1 MEDKFLSHGRPP
13 GASLPSQRP
22 RPGRFK
28 APKVEVV
35 IEGPRRRTSKSA
47 LRPRSTPMPVGQPA
61 SGPKPVPKVTQPPR
75 SEKELL
81 RRKHA
86 LLKAHEQEDE
96 RRRQETEALERERE
110 RKLRAEAERQAA
122 LAREAELAEIEAKR
136 LEEEKQRI
144 TKEKAEEE
152 ERLRKERE
160 AAETPVQA
168 VEAEAAPTKK
178 PEAATERTAKPSAPF
193 RRGDRKRNRERDD
206 ARLTGRLST
215 ERRRKG
221 KLTVSN
227 ALNDNE
233 RQRSHAAYMRSH
245 EKKKRKAS
253 ESTAVR
259 EKVIRAV
266 QVPET
271 IVVQEL
277 ANRMAEPVKD
287 VVAMLMKNGMMVSQN
302 EVIDADTAEL
312 IIGEFGHTVSR
323 VSDADVE
330 DVISA
335 VEDKPEDLLPRPPV
349 IAVMGHVDHGKTS
362 LLDRIRNAS
371 VVSAEAGGITQH
383 IGAYQVKTASGQ
395 LLTFLDTPGHA
406 AFTSMRA
413 RGAQVTDI
421 VILVV
426 AADDAV
432 MPQTVEAINH
442 AKAAEVPIIVA
453 INKCDKKTAD
463 PETVRNQ
470 LLRDGVIVEKR
481 SGDVLDVEVSAITG
495 DGVNELLDSIALQA
509 ELMEL
514 KANPNRE
521 AVGAVIE
528 AQKDEGRGPVATIL
542 VRSGTLR
549 KNDIFVV
556 GDQWGKARE
565 LVDHSGQRA
574 ASAGPSTPVEVLGLK
589 GTPNAGDILNV
600 VETVSQAK
608 EISEYRMK
616 LAKDKRNAAGATAS
630 LELFK
635 LMQEGKKAEQTND
648 LKVVVKADVQ
658 GSAEAITQALQKI
671 GNDEVRVR
679 VLHSGIGEI
688 TDTDI
693 GLAEASDALVL
704 GFNVRA
710 KATAKNLA
718 VRKGLDIRYFS
729 VIYSLVDDVKAAAS
743 GLLSAEIKETLLG
756 NAEILEVFKI
766 PGVGPVAGCKVI
778 DGIVRRAAGV
788 RLLRDNVVI
797 HEGKLK
803 TLKRFK
809 NEVAEVQ
816 SGLECGMA
824 FEGYS
829 SIRNGDAIE
838 VFEREEVQRTL

>member
-1 MEDKFLSHGRPP
+1 MDDKFLSHGRPP
-13 GASLPSQRP
+13 GASLPPQRP

-28 APKVEVV
+28 PPKVEVV
-35 IEGPRRRTSKSA
+35 IEGPPRRRTSKSV
-47 LRPRSTPMPVGQPA
+47 LRPRTTPLPVGQGAP
-61 SGPKPVPKVTQPPR
+61 SPKPKQPLR

-110 RKLRAEAERQAA
+110 QKLRAEAERQAA
-122 LAREAELAEIEAKR
+122 LAREAEFARIEAKR
-136 LEEEKQRI
+136 LEEEKQRL
-144 TKEKAEEE
+144 TKEKADE
-152 ERLRKERE
+152 ERLREEQE
-160 AAETPVQA
+160 AASKPA
-168 VEAEAAPTKK
+168 PPVEAKTAPTKK
-178 PEAATERTAKPSAPF
+178 SEDSTERTAKPSMPF
-193 RRGDRKRNRERDD
+193 RRGDRKRGRERDD

-253 ESTAVR
+253 EPAAPR

-335 VEDKPEDLLPRPPV
+335 VDDKPEDLLPRPPV

-362 LLDRIRNAS
+362 LLDRIRNAN

-383 IGAYQVKTASGQ
+383 IGAYQVRTVGGQ
-395 LLTFLDTPGHA
+395 VLTFLDTPGHA

-442 AKAAEVPIIVA
+442 AKAADVPIIVA
-453 INKCDKKTAD
+453 INKCDKKAAD
-463 PETVRNQ
+463 PDTVRNQ
-470 LLRDGVIVEKR
+470 LLRNGVIVEKR
-481 SGDVLDVEVSAITG
+481 SGDVLDVEVSATTG
-495 DGVNELLDSIALQA
+495 KGVNELLDSIALQA

-514 KANPNRE
+514 NANPNRE

-542 VRSGTLR
+542 VRAGTLR

-556 GDQWGKARE
+556 GDQWGKTRE
-565 LVDHSGQRA
+565 LVDHSGQRVV
-574 ASAGPSTPVEVLGLK
+574 SAGPSTPVEVLGLK

-608 EISEYRMK
+608 EISEYRVK
-616 LAKDKRNAAGATAS
+616 LAKDKRNAAGTTAS

-635 LMQEGKKAEQTND
+635 LMQEGKRAEQTND

-688 TDTDI
+688 TDTDV
-693 GLAEASDALVL
+693 GLAEASKALVL

-710 KATAKNLA
+710 KATARNLA
-718 VRKGLDIRYFS
+718 VRKGVDIRYFS

-756 NAEILEVFKI
+756 NAEVLEVFKI
-766 PGVGPVAGCKVI
+766 PGVGPVAGCRVI

-829 SIRNGDAIE
+829 SIRNGDAVE

>member
-47 LRPRSTPMPVGQPA
+47 LRPRTTPMPVGQPA
-61 SGPKPVPKVTQPPR
+61 PGPKPGPKVAQPPR

-110 RKLRAEAERQAA
+110 QKQRAEAERQAA

-330 DVISA
+330 DVISV
-335 VEDKPEDLLPRPPV
+335 VEDKPEDLHPRPPV

>member
-1 MEDKFLSHGRPP
+1 MEEKFLSHGRPP
-13 GASLPSQRP
+13 GASLPSQRS

-28 APKVEVV
+28 AQKVEVV
-35 IEGPRRRTSKSA
+35 IEAPRRRTSKSA

-61 SGPKPVPKVTQPPR
+61 SGPKPVPKVAQPPR

-152 ERLRKERE
+152 ERRREERK

-168 VEAEAAPTKK
+168 VEAEVAPTKK
-178 PEAATERTAKPSAPF
+178 PEAVTERTAKPSAPF
-193 RRGDRKRNRERDD
+193 RRADRKRNRERDD

-253 ESTAVR
+253 ESDAVR

-312 IIGEFGHTVSR
+312 IIEEFGHTVSR

-330 DVISA
+330 DVISV
-335 VEDKPEDLLPRPPV
+335 VEDKPEDLHPRPPV

-383 IGAYQVKTASGQ
+383 IGAYQVKTANGQ

-442 AKAAEVPIIVA
+442 AKAADVPIIVA

-481 SGDVLDVEVSAITG
+481 SGDVLDVEVSATTG

-565 LVDHSGQRA
+565 LVDHSGQRV

-658 GSAEAITQALQKI
+658 GSAEAIMQALQKI

-718 VRKGLDIRYFS
+718 LRKGIDIRYFS

>member
-1 MEDKFLSHGRPP
+1 MEDKYLSHGRPP
-13 GASLPSQRP
+13 GASLPSPRP

-35 IEGPRRRTSKSA
+35 IEGPPRRRTSKSA
-47 LRPRSTPMPVGQPA
+47 LRPRPTPLPVGQSAP
-61 SGPKPVPKVTQPPR
+61 SPKPKQQPR
-75 SEKELL
+75 SDKELL

-96 RRRQETEALERERE
+96 RRRQQTEALERERE
-110 RKLRAEAERQAA
+110 QQLRAEAEKQAA
-122 LAREAELAEIEAKR
+122 LAREAELARIEAKR
-136 LEEEKQRI
+136 LEEEERRI

-152 ERLRKERE
+152 ERRREERE
-160 AAETPVQA
+160 AAKQPEPA
-168 VEAEAAPTKK
+168 VEAKADPTKK
-178 PEAATERTAKPSAPF
+178 PEAAATERTAKPSAPF
-193 RRGDRKRNRERDD
+193 RRGDRKRGRERDD

-287 VVAMLMKNGMMVSQN
+287 VVAMLMKNGMVVSQN

-312 IIGEFGHTVSR
+312 IIEEFGHTVSR

-335 VEDKPEDLLPRPPV
+335 VEDKPEDLLARPPV

-362 LLDRIRNAS
+362 LLDRIRNAN

-383 IGAYQVKTASGQ
+383 IGAYQVRTAGGQ

-442 AKAAEVPIIVA
+442 AKAADVPIIVA
-453 INKCDKKTAD
+453 INKCDKKAAD

-481 SGDVLDVEVSAITG
+481 SGDVLDVEVSATTG

-542 VRSGTLR
+542 VRAGTLR

-565 LVDHSGQRA
+565 LVDHSGQRV

-616 LAKDKRNAAGATAS
+616 LSKDKRNAAGANAS

-658 GSAEAITQALQKI
+658 GSAEAITQALHKI

-688 TDTDI
+688 TDTDV
-693 GLAEASDALVL
+693 GLAEASEALVL

-710 KATAKNLA
+710 KATARNLA
-718 VRKGLDIRYFS
+718 VRKSVDIRYFS

-743 GLLSAEIKETLLG
+743 GLLPAEIKETLLG

-778 DGIVRRAAGV
+778 EGIVRRAAGV

-797 HEGKLK
+797 HEGRLR

>member
-47 LRPRSTPMPVGQPA
+47 LRPRTTPMPVGQPA
-61 SGPKPVPKVTQPPR
+61 PGPKPGPKVAQPPR

-110 RKLRAEAERQAA
+110 QKQRAEAERQAA

-442 AKAAEVPIIVA
+442 AKAADVPIIVA

-729 VIYSLVDDVKAAAS
+729 VIYALVDDVKAAAS

>member
-61 SGPKPVPKVTQPPR
+61 PGQKPGPKVAQPPR

-110 RKLRAEAERQAA
+110 QKQRAEAERQAA

-312 IIGEFGHTVSR
+312 IIEEFGHTVSR

-330 DVISA
+330 DVISV
-335 VEDKPEDLLPRPPV
+335 VEDKPEDLHPRPPV

-481 SGDVLDVEVSAITG
+481 SGDVLDVEVSAMTG

-509 ELMEL
+509 ELIEL

-565 LVDHSGQRA
+565 LVDHSGQRV

-608 EISEYRMK
+608 EISEYRVK

-718 VRKGLDIRYFS
+718 IRKGIDIRYFS

-838 VFEREEVQRTL
+838 VFEREEVQRSL

>member
-13 GASLPSQRP
+13 GASLPSQRS

-152 ERLRKERE
+152 ERRREERK

-168 VEAEAAPTKK
+168 VEAEVAPTKK
-178 PEAATERTAKPSAPF
+178 PEAVTERTAKPSAPF
-193 RRGDRKRNRERDD
+193 RRADRKRNRERDD

-253 ESTAVR
+253 ESDAVR

-312 IIGEFGHTVSR
+312 IIEEFGHTVSR

-330 DVISA
+330 DVISV
-335 VEDKPEDLLPRPPV
+335 VEDKPEDLHPRPPV

-383 IGAYQVKTASGQ
+383 IGAYQVKTANGQ

-442 AKAAEVPIIVA
+442 AKAADVPIIVA

-481 SGDVLDVEVSAITG
+481 SGDVLDVEVSATTG

-565 LVDHSGQRA
+565 LVDHSGQRV

-658 GSAEAITQALQKI
+658 GSAEAIMQALQKI

-718 VRKGLDIRYFS
+718 IRKGIDIRYFS